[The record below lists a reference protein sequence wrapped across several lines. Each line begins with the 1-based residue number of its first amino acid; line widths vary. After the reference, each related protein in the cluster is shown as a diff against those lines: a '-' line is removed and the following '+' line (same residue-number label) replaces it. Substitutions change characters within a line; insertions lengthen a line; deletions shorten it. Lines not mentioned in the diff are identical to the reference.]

1 MNENTKMHVIIKTK
15 NIKRFNVRCYAIAV
29 FAMGLCLCLSV
40 CLYLSQIGVLS
51 KQLNGS
57 SWFSATGLP
66 STCHTLCYKEIVL
79 TPKIRHTSSGTT
91 DFEDFATASRSCTLS
106 TVELVDHTCDGR

>member
-40 CLYLSQIGVLS
+40 YICHKSEFCR
-51 KQLNGS
+51 S
-57 SWFSATGLP
+57 S
-66 STCHTLCYKEIVL
+66 
-79 TPKIRHTSSGTT
+79 
-91 DFEDFATASRSCTLS
+91 
-106 TVELVDHTCDGR
+106 